1 MATDA
6 GADARDDPDD
16 PYAALLDHV
25 ERITYLEDAGGVLG
39 WDQQVMMP
47 EGGAPARG
55 KQLSAISGLTH
66 DLLVDDEVSD
76 LLAACESADL
86 DAEDAAV
93 VREIRRRHDRATS
106 VPGDLVER
114 HAAASSDAQQ
124 TWQDAKAESSWGGF
138 ADTLDELKGLR
149 VERAEHIA
157 PDAPVYPTLYDDGM
171 PTLPLETV
179 EEIFDDLKDALVPL
193 VEEIR
198 TDGDELA
205 APFGDRT
212 FSESEQAAL
221 NEAAADYLG
230 YPDDRGRLDVSPHPF
245 TSGTQFDARITTRY
259 RESNPLDAL
268 TATIHEFGHA
278 SYQLGLPDDEY
289 GTPLG
294 SARGEVHESQSRFW
308 ENHVG
313 RTRAFWEAFLPTF
326 KEHLS
331 GVDELTVDEVYE
343 AANRI
348 TPENT
353 IRVEADELTY
363 HMHIILR
370 HEIEQEY
377 LDGDLTV
384 EGIPSRWNEKME
396 EYLGVV
402 PADDAHGPLQD
413 IHWTGRFGGFP
424 SYTVGSVLAAQLT
437 AAMEEDLDVEGCIRD
452 EAFEKLWAWQ
462 TEHVHQHGQRYTA
475 DELVKVATGEPL
487 SADAFIEYA
496 ETKFRDLYG
505 L

>member
-1 MATDA
+1 MAT
-6 GADARDDPDD
+6 RDTD
-16 PYAALLDHV
+16 PYAALTEHV
-25 ERITYLEDAGGVLG
+25 ERLTYLEDASGVLG
-39 WDQQVMMP
+39 WDQQVTMP

-55 KQLSAISGLTH
+55 KQLSTLSGIGH
-66 DLLVDDEVSD
+66 DLLTDDEVGD
-76 LLAACESADL
+76 LLDACEAADL
-86 DAEDAAV
+86 DDEEAAV
-93 VREIRRRHDRATS
+93 VRETRRRYDRATS

-114 HAAASSDAQQ
+114 HAQASSDAQQ
-124 TWQDAKAESSWGGF
+124 TWQGAKADDDWDAF
-138 ADTLDELKGLR
+138 ADTLDELRELR
-149 VERAEHIA
+149 VERATHIA
-157 PDAPVYPTLYDDGM
+157 PDAPTYPTLYDDGM
-171 PTLPLETV
+171 PTLPLATV
-179 EEIFDDLKDALVPL
+179 EEIFADLKDALVPL
-193 VEEIR
+193 VDDIR
-198 TDGDELA
+198 ENGDDLA
-205 APFGDRT
+205 DPFAGQSFPED
-212 FSESEQAAL
+212 EQSAL
-221 NEAAADYLG
+221 NHAAADFLG
-230 YPDDRGRLDVSPHPF
+230 YPDDRGRLDLSAHPF

-259 RESNPLDAL
+259 KEKSPLDGL

-278 SYQLGLPDDEY
+278 SYQLGLRDDEY

-313 RTRAFWEAFLPTF
+313 RTRAFWETFLPTF

-331 GVDELTVDEVYE
+331 GVDDLTAEEAYE

-348 TPENT
+348 APENV

-370 HEIEQEY
+370 HEIEGEY

-384 EGIPSRWNEKME
+384 EEIPARWNEKME
-396 EYLGVV
+396 EYLGVT
-402 PADDAHGPLQD
+402 PEATGDGPLQD

-437 AAMEEDLDVEGCIRD
+437 AAMEEDLDIEGCIRD
-452 EAFEKLWAWQ
+452 EAFDKLWEWQ
-462 TEHVHQHGQRYTA
+462 TEHVHRHGQRYTA
-475 DELVKVATGEPL
+475 DELVEVATGEPL

-496 ETKFRDLYG
+496 EAKFGDLYG